1 MLHIFAPLESF
12 FGRMGIVDQA
22 LAFLFYQM
30 NQTARCDTECVGDQE
45 NRVERR
51 AVFPL
56 LDLQQVNTV
65 DGRERRQLAFAQ
77 SGVLP
82 QAGQYIG
89 DGLGELRIIFHP
101 VLLSGRVASVA
112 VLVYQTDKG
121 ALRLKLNRLL
131 GKKTWQIYRSTNDL

>member
-1 MLHIFAPLESF
+1 
-12 FGRMGIVDQA
+12 
-22 LAFLFYQM
+22 M

-65 DGRERRQLAFAQ
+65 DGREDRQLAFAQ

-82 QAGQYIG
+82 QAGQYVS
-89 DGLGELRIIFHP
+89 DGLGELRVIFHP
-101 VLLSGRVASVA
+101 VLLSGGVALLV
-112 VLVYQTDKG
+112 VL
-121 ALRLKLNRLL
+121 
-131 GKKTWQIYRSTNDL
+131 IYST

>member
-1 MLHIFAPLESF
+1 
-12 FGRMGIVDQA
+12 MGIVDQA

-65 DGRERRQLAFAQ
+65 DGREGRQLAFAQ

-82 QAGQYIG
+82 QAGQYVS

-101 VLLSGRVASVA
+101 VLLSRRVASVA
-112 VLVYQTDKG
+112 VLVY
-121 ALRLKLNRLL
+121 
-131 GKKTWQIYRSTNDL
+131 